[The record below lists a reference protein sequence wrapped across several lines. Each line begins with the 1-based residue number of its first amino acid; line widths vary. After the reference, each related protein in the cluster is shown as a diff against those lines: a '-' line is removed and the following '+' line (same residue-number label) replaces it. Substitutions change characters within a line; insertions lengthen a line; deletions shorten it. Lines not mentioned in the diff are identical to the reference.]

1 MPILLTIL
9 LILLLLIVLAVLY
22 LLLVPIDLQVT
33 GTLDPE
39 GLNAAGGL
47 TWGVAGLVAERRHG
61 DLKTA
66 VSLFGHRFW
75 FSMEQGRQKPE
86 VSVKPEEPENPV
98 APVEESKEHQEEKRG
113 SSELS
118 AGEVISMVEEAW
130 PRITDLIGSTIRALE
145 IRSISIEMTFGLSD
159 AAKTG
164 EVFGYLMAIRG
175 MLTPVPWFSM
185 GVTPVF
191 DTITLVGTG
200 SGTLRLNHPGTLL
213 VPAAR
218 LMLCR
223 PVWRMIRTRGAS

>member
-1 MPILLTIL
+1 MTVL

-39 GLNAAGGL
+39 GMTAAGGL
-47 TWGVAGLVAERRHG
+47 TWGVAGLVAEHRQG
-61 DLKTA
+61 DLKTG

-75 FSMEQGRQKPE
+75 FSMERGRQKPE
-86 VSVKPEEPENPV
+86 GSVRSKEPEKPI
-98 APVEESKEHQEEKRG
+98 ASAGESEEHQEKKQG
-113 SSELS
+113 SSGPG
-118 AGEVISMVEEAW
+118 AGEVIGMVEEVW
-130 PRITDLIGSTIRALE
+130 PRITDLLGSTFRALE
-145 IRSISIEMTFGLSD
+145 IRSISIDMTFGLSD

-218 LMLCR
+218 LLLSR
-223 PVWRMIRTRGAS
+223 PVWRMIRTRGTS